1 MKETKDDHNVSSELM
16 LENKIFEE
24 FCNHRIL
31 KSEVDLIEKNLD
43 RFMLEYYKNIGG
55 LIEKIEYID
64 SVLEANEIKVNTKS
78 DVPKLLDKNLQ
89 ENKSRLKN
97 KSDKKSHVRNSI
109 KNEIVHANDDLEE
122 KFINSQMNDED
133 DDNAFNKEINRI
145 YRSVVKYCHPDSHDA
160 DPDAKEAFSM
170 LHNSYK
176 NKDLKTLLTLEKI
189 FIENRV
195 LDKIPSSM
203 KDKKQRL
210 SILESQYSKI
220 KHDNHTLK
228 NKKKLLRASDL
239 FLLQRRMR
247 WASMCG
253 QDMIAEIKSSAENE
267 LTKKISAIEKMGIE
281 IQSIDKII
289 NG

>member
-1 MKETKDDHNVSSELM
+1 MKEIKDDHNVSSELM

-43 RFMLEYYKNIGG
+43 RFMSEYYNNIGG

-64 SVLEANEIKVNTKS
+64 SILEANEIKVNIKS
-78 DVPKLLDKNLQ
+78 DILKPRDKGLRG
-89 ENKSRLKN
+89 NKSRLNK
-97 KSDKKSHVRNSI
+97 KSDKKSNIGNSI

-220 KHDNHTLK
+220 KHDNNTLK
-228 NKKKLLRASDL
+228 NKKKLLRESDV
-239 FLLQRRMR
+239 FFLQRRMK
-247 WASMCG
+247 WARMCG
-253 QDMIAEIKSSAENE
+253 HDMLEEIRSSAEKEINR
-267 LTKKISAIEKMGIE
+267 KISAIEKMGIE
-281 IQSIDKII
+281 IQSIEKII